1 MLTNIKRFFESHL
14 MPRAADTEG
23 EADHRLQLAVA
34 ALLLEM
40 TQMDGQVRPEQCAR
54 VEAGIRDQFGL
65 TPEETKQLI
74 ELAEAERL
82 EATDY
87 FQFTSLIKQHYG
99 PERRVQLV
107 ENLWRIAYANK
118 VLHHYEEHLVRKIA
132 ELLHV
137 SHGAFIA
144 AKHRSGGD
152 SNA

>member
-23 EADHRLQLAVA
+23 EAEHRLQLAVA

-118 VLHHYEEHLVRKIA
+118 VLHHHEEHLVRKIA